1 MNPKYIVLVTD
12 ITILLISKTPV
23 YGLILDLCW
32 KIELWKGNDASGSTK
47 AENFLTSLRNYL
59 LLKIGYSMEFVN

>member
-12 ITILLISKTPV
+12 ITIFISKTPV

-32 KIELWKGNDASGSTK
+32 KTELWKGNDASGSTK
-47 AENFLTSLRNYL
+47 SREFLDQSEELSASQDRL
-59 LLKIGYSMEFVN
+59 LHGIC